1 MDTLKKNLTKIGL
14 DETQLSRREL
24 NTITKIQELYDN
36 FESKNETLKKQL
48 QNNKFNRKVIK
59 DSGICSRQTLYTNE
73 IVNKFVSLLE
83 EKSEGIS
90 DVDEAKYIS
99 RIKYNELKAENVK
112 LISNAVDV
120 AIKDAEIDRLTRE
133 NKQLHDRVDNLVK
146 RLEEEHNNNVRLKKA
161 QWS

>member
-112 LISNAVDV
+112 LISNAVDA

>member
-1 MDTLKKNLTKIGL
+1 MDTLKKNLAKIGF

-24 NTITKIQELYDN
+24 DTITKIQEFYDD
-36 FESKNETLKKQL
+36 FESKNETLKKEL
-48 QNNKFNRKVIK
+48 QNNKFNRKAIK

-83 EKSEGIS
+83 EKSENIS
-90 DVDEAKYIS
+90 DVNETKYIPRS
-99 RIKYNELKAENVK
+99 KYNELKAENAK
-112 LISNAVDV
+112 LISNVVDV

-133 NKQLHDRVDNLVK
+133 NKQLHDRVNNLVK
-146 RLEEEHNNNVRLKKA
+146 RLEEEHNNNVRSKKT